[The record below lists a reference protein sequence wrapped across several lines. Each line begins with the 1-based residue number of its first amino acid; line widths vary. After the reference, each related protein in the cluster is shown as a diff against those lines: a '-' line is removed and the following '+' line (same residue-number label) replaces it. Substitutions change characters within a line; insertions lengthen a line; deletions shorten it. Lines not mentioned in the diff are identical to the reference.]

1 MPGMDQSNV
10 YDVAIIGGGT
20 GGYVAAIR
28 AAQHGKRVV
37 IVEKHLLG
45 GTCLHQGCIPTKSL
59 LESSK
64 LYNRVKQ
71 MDEFGIE
78 VNQDSL
84 FFNAAK
90 AFERKKAIVN
100 QLYQG
105 IQYLIKKNKITL
117 LHGHGHLVGKQKHF
131 EIGVENEST
140 GSVQTIFSNHV
151 ILATGSRPNIP
162 RGITIDGIKLFTS
175 DEILA
180 HPLRPDHITI
190 IGAGAIGL
198 EFACYFQELGSA
210 VRIVESEDRLAP
222 LEDKEISEQIGSA
235 FDKRGIETMPGYRIL
250 IEHMEQMEDG
260 KMLYTLQSTKG
271 ETSVHQTDVILFAVG
286 RKNNISA
293 LGLSNVGMEDEGA
306 FLQTNAY
313 METAVPGLY
322 AVGDIAGS
330 YQLAHVA
337 TQQALIAADTIC
349 GISTLPYQPE
359 RVARCTYT
367 HPEIASVGLTE
378 EQAKA
383 AGYKVKI
390 GKFPLHFNG
399 RSLIHGDGEGFI
411 KMIVDEK
418 TDMILGTHMIG
429 QGATE
434 LIAMSGF
441 AIFMEGTAWEM
452 GMNVYPHP
460 SLSEIFGEA
469 AMAVSG
475 MAIHS

>member
-1 MPGMDQSNV
+1 M
-10 YDVAIIGGGT
+10 
-20 GGYVAAIR
+20 R

-64 LYNRVKQ
+64 LYERVKH
-71 MDEFGIE
+71 MEEFGIE

-84 FFNAAK
+84 FFNVAK

-117 LHGHGHLVGKQKHF
+117 IQGHGHLVGKPKHF
-131 EIGVENEST
+131 EIGIENGSTESE
-140 GSVQTIFSNHV
+140 QTIFSNHV

-162 RGITIDGIKLFTS
+162 KGITIDGIKLFTS

-198 EFACYFQELGSA
+198 EFACYFQQLGSA

-222 LEDKEISEQIGSA
+222 LEDEEISRQIGSI
-235 FDKRGIETMPGYRIL
+235 FDKRGIETMPGYQL
-250 IEHMEQMEDG
+250 LVEHIEHVEGEPMT
-260 KMLYTLQSTKG
+260 YTLQDRNG
-271 ETSVHQTDVILFAVG
+271 EKSMHQTDAILFAIG
-286 RKNNISA
+286 RKNNVSA
-293 LGLSNVGMEDEGA
+293 LGLTSVGLADEAA

-313 METAVPGLY
+313 METDVSGLY

-378 EQAKA
+378 EQANA
-383 AGYKVKI
+383 AGYDIKV

-399 RSLIHGDGEGFI
+399 RSLIHGDSEGFI
-411 KMIVDEK
+411 KMIVDKK
-418 TDMILGTHMIG
+418 TDMLLGTHMIG

-460 SLSEIFGEA
+460 SISEIFGEA